1 MRKILLLFII
11 PFSLKAQTTFLDSLK
26 MESEAGVVTA
36 TGTTPFL
43 LRSNQ
48 YGVIPQQANF
58 FYVATRLYKEYE
70 GWKKWDYGFGLEGH
84 INAGKTSQFLL
95 PEAYL
100 KGKAGALEIYIG
112 RMREV
117 MGLVDTVGTMG
128 SYIWSGNA
136 LPVPKI
142 DIGFRNFVPV
152 VKSGLLSVKGN
163 FAHGWM
169 GNGDSVQNILLHQ
182 KSLYLRLGK
191 PDWKIRFLAGVNH
204 QVQWGGRPANPYID
218 PISKQLITRYDVSL
232 ENYFRVVS
240 GVSIGEQTGLPID
253 SVTGLP
259 GSEAGNRLGN
269 HLGTIDIGTELVVG
283 DILIRVYRQSIYDD
297 GSLFFLSNISDG
309 LTGISLS
316 GKKGLNLCFEYLDT
330 RNQGGRIYYGNIA
343 ELRGIDDYFNNYVYH
358 DAWTYKGKTIG
369 NPLLNPYHE
378 NPLSIPEKYKVVPN
392 RIYNSR
398 VQAFHIHARYQLAD
412 KVALTTRAIYSKNY
426 GTYLVPR
433 DLQQLS
439 LQQTGHVPLKHFDLL
454 VSLAADIG
462 KYYPDSY
469 GVKLAIRKQW

>member
-1 MRKILLLFII
+1 MRKILFLLFV
-11 PFSLKAQTTFLDSLK
+11 PFSINAQYTFIDSLK
-26 MESEAGVVTA
+26 IESEAGTILA
-36 TGTTPFL
+36 TESTPFL
-43 LRSNQ
+43 LRSKQ

-58 FYVATRLYKEYE
+58 FYVVNRLYKEYDAL
-70 GWKKWDYGFGLEGH
+70 KKWDYGFGLEGH
-84 INAGKTSQFLL
+84 INAGKTSQLFL

-100 KGKAGALEIYIG
+100 KGRAGALEIYVG
-112 RMREV
+112 RRREV
-117 MGLVDTVGTMG
+117 VGLVDTVGTMG

-136 LPVPKI
+136 LPMPKI
-142 DIGFRNFVPV
+142 DISLRQFVPV
-152 VKSGLLSVKGN
+152 VKNKILAVKGN

-191 PDWKIRFLAGVNH
+191 PNWKIRFVAGVNH
-204 QVQWGGRPANPYID
+204 QVQWGGKPVNPYID
-218 PISKQLITRYDVSL
+218 PISKQFISRYEVNM

-253 SVTGLP
+253 SVGGLP
-259 GSEAGNRLGN
+259 GAEAGNRLGN
-269 HLGTIDIGTELVVG
+269 HLGTVDIGTELSVG
-283 DILIRVYRQSIYDD
+283 EMLIRLYRQSIYDD

-309 LTGISLS
+309 LNGLSLTGKNGFNFCL
-316 GKKGLNLCFEYLDT
+316 EYLNT
-330 RNQGGRIYYGNIA
+330 RSQGGSIYFDNIA
-343 ELRGIDDYFNNYVYH
+343 ELRGRDNYFNNGVYK

-378 NPLSIPEKYKVVPN
+378 NPLGFSKNHKIIPN
-392 RIYNSR
+392 RIYNNR
-398 VQAFHIHARYQLAD
+398 VRAFHIHSKYTLMG
-412 KVALTTRAIYSKNY
+412 KIMLTTRVIYSKNY
-426 GTYLVPR
+426 GTYQYPR

-439 LQQTGHVPLKHFDLL
+439 LQQTGNIPLKHFDLL

-462 KYYPDSY
+462 KYYPDTY